1 MRKLQN
7 IKIGFLSYTD
17 KICIITKI
25 AKILQYTAS
34 KRICI
39 RSLRPEMLAIT
50 KYPDDID
57 VKLIWLDKAKILDEG
72 QSKIRYY
79 YGGKYINI

>member
-1 MRKLQN
+1 
-7 IKIGFLSYTD
+7 
-17 KICIITKI
+17 
-25 AKILQYTAS
+25 
-34 KRICI
+34 
-39 RSLRPEMLAIT
+39 MLAIT

-79 YGGKYINI
+79 YGGKYINT